1 MNLATL
7 LTESRNPAT
16 EHIDELPTLDM
27 LRLINNEDAK
37 VAQAIA
43 AVLPDIAKAI
53 DEITRR
59 LNDGGRLF
67 YIGAG
72 TSGRL
77 GVLDA
82 SEIPPTFS
90 VPPTLVQGLIAGG
103 DSALRKSSESSEDS
117 PEQGAA
123 EGRSSAAPGYQ
134 SEEACGC
141 SAENVGSSAAS
152 ACCPREQFQQAAEQQ
167 RCQQQQQQ
175 YQHYWRAGI

>member
-1 MNLATL
+1 METNMNLATL
-7 LTESRNPAT
+7 PTESRNPHT

-37 VAQAIA
+37 VAAAVA

-53 DEITRR
+53 DEIARR

-82 SEIPPTFS
+82 SECHPTFS
-90 VPPTLVQGLIAGG
+90 VPPTLVQGLIAGR
-103 DSALRKSSESSEDS
+103 DSALRNSSDKSEDS
-117 PEQGAA
+117 PEPGSADLAA
-123 EGRSSAAPGYQ
+123 AAFTGQ
-134 SEEACGC
+134 DA
-141 SAENVGSSAAS
+141 
-152 ACCPREQFQQAAEQQ
+152 
-167 RCQQQQQQ
+167 
-175 YQHYWRAGI
+175 

>member
-1 MNLATL
+1 MHHGYTMNLATL
-7 LTESRNPAT
+7 LTESRNPLT

-37 VAQAIA
+37 VAQAVA
-43 AVLPDIAKAI
+43 EVLPDIAKAI

-59 LNDGGRLF
+59 ITDGGHLF

-90 VPPTLVQGLIAGG
+90 VPPNLYQDLIPRGCF
-103 DSALRKSSESSEDS
+103 SLHKFHS
-117 PEQGAA
+117 P
-123 EGRSSAAPGYQ
+123 
-134 SEEACGC
+134 
-141 SAENVGSSAAS
+141 SAEYHAPSSV
-152 ACCPREQFQQAAEQQ
+152 
-167 RCQQQQQQ
+167 
-175 YQHYWRAGI
+175 H

>member
-1 MNLATL
+1 MHHGITMNLATL
-7 LTESRNPAT
+7 LTESRNPLT

-37 VAQAIA
+37 VAEAVA

-53 DEITRR
+53 DEITHR

-82 SEIPPTFS
+82 SECPPTFS
-90 VPPTLVQGLIAGG
+90 VPPTLEQCLLTRR
-103 DSALRKSSESSEDS
+103 DSALRNSSEKSQDS
-117 PEQGAA
+117 PDQGAA
-123 EGRSSAAPGYQ
+123 DLAAAGFPGHHPAL
-134 SEEACGC
+134 SI
-141 SAENVGSSAAS
+141 AAS
-152 ACCPREQFQQAAEQQ
+152 GPSPYHIIALQLRAC
-167 RCQQQQQQ
+167 
-175 YQHYWRAGI
+175 